1 MKKEKRAL
9 AKLFNVKELPT
20 ELRYTLEHGQGISAA
35 AATGNKEIMQRAVD
49 DLIGTTVKQNI
60 ALGFGGFEANR
71 NALIR
76 DITAGVNVK
85 DNLKSLNQLTS
96 NAYKDFG
103 IKDKVYSLQD
113 GQLTSKNISP
123 ATTREERFAQYFK
136 EIDKTKEGSAA
147 IKKGMEL

>member
-1 MKKEKRAL
+1 MKQEQKAI
-9 AKLFNVKELPT
+9 AKLFDLKQLPE
-20 ELRYTLEHGQGISAA
+20 ELRYTLEHAQGVSAA
-35 AATGNKEIMQRAVD
+35 AKTGNKEIMQRAVN
-49 DLIGTTVKQNI
+49 DLIGTTIKQNK
-60 ALGFGGFEANR
+60 ALGFGGFEQTR

-85 DNLKSLNQLTS
+85 DNLNSLNQLTA

-123 ATTREERFAQYFK
+123 ATTREEKICTIF
-136 EIDKTKEGSAA
+136 
-147 IKKGMEL
+147 